1 LHKIATLKK
10 PSTLQASTKKL
21 KMDLNRILSIVFLL
35 ISIGLGYLLYDSVDS
50 VVEEEKRVARI
61 EARIIEKLQMLRDAQ
76 IAYYGTHGE
85 YAGSWNELRDFIE
98 DGEIFIVQRT
108 ETTELLDYG
117 EEVVTVSFDTLGSV
131 NVMDSLFNERR
142 YPDFNLEALAT
153 VPGSDGKQFEFFAN
167 KIERSGREIGV
178 FEIRDPSPINPD
190 RRLNNNERALRVGS
204 RTDASTSGNWE

>member
-1 LHKIATLKK
+1 
-10 PSTLQASTKKL
+10 
-21 KMDLNRILSIVFLL
+21 MDLNRILSIVFLL

-131 NVMDSLFNERR
+131 NVMDSL
-142 YPDFNLEALAT
+142 
-153 VPGSDGKQFEFFAN
+153 
-167 KIERSGREIGV
+167 
-178 FEIRDPSPINPD
+178 
-190 RRLNNNERALRVGS
+190 
-204 RTDASTSGNWE
+204 